1 LKLTNL
7 QAALSPPLLWK
18 HLPPVVRQNNGFD
31 DIVFSR
37 EEFHLRGVQP
47 LNDTSQQFFRRKMLV
62 EQFLKASRASGRL
75 MIFCLVFS
83 AWKGHIQHRAKLDDR
98 FFLQVC
104 PTTNSRCR
112 RIASETVAKRLVDVL
127 SAIREEVQ

>member
-18 HLPPVVRQNNGFD
+18 HLPPVVRQNNGSD

-37 EEFHLRGVQP
+37 EQIHLRGVQP
-47 LNDTSQQFFRRKMLV
+47 LNGTSHQFFRRKMLV

-83 AWKGHIQHRAKLDDR
+83 AVEGAY
-98 FFLQVC
+98 
-104 PTTNSRCR
+104 P
-112 RIASETVAKRLVDVL
+112 AS
-127 SAIREEVQ
+127 SAA